1 MFMGN
6 PSSWKCFEGQF
17 TMTIPVKFFLWT
29 LFQNCIQNHRMNKM
43 GKNKECKKWER
54 RSLVRSACLLFSM
67 LAEMVSYGES
77 PPINSL
83 YGKYKT
89 IECTK
94 FSFFMFLLIS
104 PLMNRFYPSVVATLM
119 SHVGQIPSKILILL
133 GFEFVVL
140 ANHDKK
146 QVLLSQNG
154 VLSSP
159 RQKTQVQDE
168 KIELQSVSLDC
179 CSIPLNSCLIAA

>member
-1 MFMGN
+1 MG
-6 PSSWKCFEGQF
+6 
-17 TMTIPVKFFLWT
+17 
-29 LFQNCIQNHRMNKM
+29 
-43 GKNKECKKWER
+43 
-54 RSLVRSACLLFSM
+54 SLVRSACLLFSM
-67 LAEMVSYGES
+67 LAEMVSYRES

-119 SHVGQIPSKILILL
+119 SHIGQIPSKILILL
-133 GFEFVVL
+133 GFDFVVL

-168 KIELQSVSLDC
+168 KIKLQSVSLDC
-179 CSIPLNSCLIAA
+179 CSIPLNSCLIAARWLFNRLEVAYQQKISKRKKPITYSFKPQIAIHSFQYLKDIISKPQKGDF